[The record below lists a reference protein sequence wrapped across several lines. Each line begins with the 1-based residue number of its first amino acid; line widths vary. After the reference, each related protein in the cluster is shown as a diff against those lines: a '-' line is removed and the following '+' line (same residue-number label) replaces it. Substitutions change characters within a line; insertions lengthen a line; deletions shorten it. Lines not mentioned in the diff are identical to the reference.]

1 MQNYLPLLT
10 KSKHYTKGKQLP
22 FGYFKKYNLMI
33 TSKTKNGP
41 ASATEC
47 KATLNAI
54 ADALYVIGGK
64 WKLRIIVALK
74 DGNKRFNE
82 LQRVIDGISAK
93 VLSTELKDLE
103 LNGFVSRKI
112 FTGTPVIVEYELS
125 GYAETLNEVLHSL
138 SEWGAM
144 HRQSVK
150 KSMKNRKPVEAL

>member
-1 MQNYLPLLT
+1 MAV
-10 KSKHYTKGKQLP
+10 
-22 FGYFKKYNLMI
+22 
-33 TSKTKNGP
+33 SKTKIGHP
-41 ASATEC
+41 SPTQC

-74 DGNKRFNE
+74 DGNRRFNE

-103 LNGFVSRKI
+103 LNGFVTRNV

-125 GYAETLNEVLHSL
+125 PYAETLDGVLQSL
-138 SEWGAM
+138 SEWGSI
-144 HRQSVK
+144 HRENVK
-150 KSMKNRKPVEAL
+150 KSMKKKEPVEALQSK

>member
-1 MQNYLPLLT
+1 MTVL
-10 KSKHYTKGKQLP
+10 KSKKETP
-22 FGYFKKYNLMI
+22 
-33 TSKTKNGP
+33 
-41 ASATEC
+41 SATEC

-54 ADALYVIGGK
+54 ADSLYVIGGK

-82 LQRVIDGISAK
+82 LHRVVDGISAK

-103 LNGFVSRKI
+103 MNGFVNRNV

-125 GYAETLNEVLHSL
+125 AYAETLDEVLHSL

-144 HRQSVK
+144 HREKVK
-150 KSMKNRKPVEAL
+150 KSMRKKNPVGA